1 MYWLSLCPKV
11 VYSQM
16 GGLVLYVHIF
26 PLLLQISS
34 LASSPPKI
42 AIVSLTQIAFNS
54 EFHVYFFLAP
64 SG

>member
-1 MYWLSLCPKV
+1 
-11 VYSQM
+11 M
-16 GGLVLYVHIF
+16 GGLVLYVHLF

-42 AIVSLTQIAFNS
+42 AIVSLIQIAFNS